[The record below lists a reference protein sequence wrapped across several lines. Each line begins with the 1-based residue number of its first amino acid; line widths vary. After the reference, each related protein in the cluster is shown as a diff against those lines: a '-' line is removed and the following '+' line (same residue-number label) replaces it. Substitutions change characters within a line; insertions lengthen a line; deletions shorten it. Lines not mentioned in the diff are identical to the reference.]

1 MTKVLIASLLT
12 ATLAAWCIMLAK
24 KWRILDWLQ
33 RHSPNEFLREL
44 FTCDYCLSWWC
55 SVVIAGT
62 AAAVTGDALLLVVP
76 FFSTMISRRLL

>member
-12 ATLAAWCIMLAK
+12 GSLAAWLLILAK

-33 RHSPNEFLREL
+33 RHSPNDFFHEL
-44 FTCDYCLSWWC
+44 FTCDFCLSWWC
-55 SVVIAGT
+55 SVIIVCV